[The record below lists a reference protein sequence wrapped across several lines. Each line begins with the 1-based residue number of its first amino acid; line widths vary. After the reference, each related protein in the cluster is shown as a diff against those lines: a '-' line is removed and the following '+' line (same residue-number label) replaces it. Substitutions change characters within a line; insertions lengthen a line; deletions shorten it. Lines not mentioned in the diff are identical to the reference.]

1 MKFAISPDLPH
12 LDPLPSRYSRLQGIL
27 RPAVR
32 FAISRYWQIHT
43 MGVHHIPARG
53 PVIFA
58 ANHLGALDGPLLLAV
73 SPRVTFALVK
83 REMFTGLLGRL
94 LLWVGQIP
102 VYRKQIDPFA
112 IRRSTQVLRAGQG
125 LAVFPEG
132 VRTAGE
138 VAWSRGGAAYL
149 AMVTGAPIVPV
160 ALLGTRE
167 PGHKKDDLP
176 GRGAHIHVVYG
187 AAIEVQQQP
196 WPRRK
201 GTVADLN
208 EAVRVQLARHVR
220 TAEQLTGMAL
230 PGPPAPT
237 PPKARPF

>member
-12 LDPLPSRYSRLQGIL
+12 LDPLPSRYTRLHAVL
-27 RPAVR
+27 RPLVKLVLTR
-32 FAISRYWQIHT
+32 RWNIHT
-43 MGVHHIPARG
+43 SGEQHIPRHG

-58 ANHLGALDGPLLLAV
+58 ANHLGAIDGPLLLAM
-73 SPRVTFALVK
+73 SPRVTYALVK
-83 REMFTGLLGRL
+83 REMFTGILGKL

-102 VYRKQIDPFA
+102 VYRKQVDTFA
-112 IRRSTQVLRAGQG
+112 IRRSTQVLRAGEM

-149 AMVTGAPIVPV
+149 ALVTGAPIVPV

-167 PGHKKDDLP
+167 PGHKKGDLP
-176 GRGAHIHVVYG
+176 GRGADIHLVYG
-187 AAIEVQQQP
+187 DPIAVRQQP

-208 EAVRVQLARHVR
+208 ESVRQQLAKHVWS
-220 TAEQLTGMAL
+220 AQQLTGMAL

-237 PPKARPF
+237 PPKS